1 MKNRA
6 KIYCICQLLLALL
19 FEVLKEWRHQVW
31 HPQRWVT
38 CQPLLQCHGASR
50 TRKTPS
56 STILSNYYMFVNLF
70 LKYVQYFLS
79 EKSVLKIPSFKVS
92 KLLEPPVD
100 LPIITKSDSSQTTQ
114 ESISTQMALQY
125 LPQLATIICK
135 PDRHLKFLSHPLNY
149 LSNVL
154 QNIVQLR
161 DFTEAFF
168 TSKLFSQ
175 KSCLTKKH
183 VLKELLDRILPD
195 LIYSERCSPKP
206 CTRLSPSRK
215 PTYPTLKRGK

>member
-1 MKNRA
+1 M
-6 KIYCICQLLLALL
+6 
-19 FEVLKEWRHQVW
+19 
-31 HPQRWVT
+31 
-38 CQPLLQCHGASR
+38 
-50 TRKTPS
+50 
-56 STILSNYYMFVNLF
+56 SNYYTFANLF
-70 LKYVQYFLS
+70 LKYWYVQCFLS
-79 EKSVLKIPSFKVS
+79 EKIALKIPSFKGS
-92 KLLEPPVD
+92 KLLEAPVE
-100 LPIITKSDSSQTTQ
+100 LTAITKSDSSQTTQ
-114 ESISTQMALQY
+114 QSISTQMVLQN
-125 LPQLATIICK
+125 LPQVATIICK

-175 KSCLTKKH
+175 KSFPTKKH

-195 LIYSERCSPKP
+195 LIYRERCSPKP

-215 PTYPTLKRGK
+215 PTYPTLKRGKQS